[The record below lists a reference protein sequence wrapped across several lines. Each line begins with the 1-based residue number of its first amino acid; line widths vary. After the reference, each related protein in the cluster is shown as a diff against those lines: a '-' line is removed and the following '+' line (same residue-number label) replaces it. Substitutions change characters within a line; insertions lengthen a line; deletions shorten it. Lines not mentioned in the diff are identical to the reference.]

1 MALVH
6 SIAAYLSRPGLLR
19 SVQQTQSKWP
29 FLQLQKNC
37 ILLNFSATNE
47 DKRMQE
53 REMIGREEETE
64 RES

>member
-1 MALVH
+1 MAF
-6 SIAAYLSRPGLLR
+6 SATA
-19 SVQQTQSKWP
+19 
-29 FLQLQKNC
+29 KNC

-47 DKRMQE
+47 DKRMQK

>member
-1 MALVH
+1 
-6 SIAAYLSRPGLLR
+6 
-19 SVQQTQSKWP
+19 VQQTQSKWP

-37 ILLNFSATNE
+37 ILLNLSATNE